1 MLCCLLGA
9 LLSACSATGQEQP
22 AAGLYAIDALVRSEQ
37 LPGIDL
43 HVRYAERQANGL
55 MLHLALYNNGAADL
69 AQVQGANV
77 DAARLGGLA
86 PVAYSPSFGAG
97 IAPAGGWLA
106 GGATSGSLT
115 FPWLPAE
122 TFLFAFPGFPPVPF
136 RLDIPL
142 REVPDAPALPGSA
155 ALRYDFQTASLRTDE
170 RVLVVEGLAVKPDA
184 LTVTVAV
191 FQDRVAQSFE
201 ELQGALADAVL
212 FDGRWSAY
220 RADVIPADDE
230 SGDQQRDTAQAVLWF
245 PRPAAGGTLLLRLA
259 DFPLIR
265 LPTREQARAALA
277 TIADL
282 PPSSAPRAALLV
294 PPPIAQEPARQT
306 DLQAFFAA
314 LNQSLAAGARA
325 DYLDF
330 FVPELRDEQ
339 AADFDLIQTLP
350 ITAVTFLPQDPEAA
364 IPVPEAG
371 ASTSLDA
378 TWSYGVRAGEQIEP
392 FTSAVRLSLR
402 RDGGEW
408 RVAGIEGNMPFWAF
422 GPTAAER
429 AGAFSIFFRPAAR
442 PQLPTIRDETTAAI
456 KRIDQA
462 LPGRARAT
470 NVMFVTETRE
480 EFLALTGRDAARFL
494 GLALSRY
501 RITPDAITT
510 TEAAFYLNGAAF
522 RASTTQNRQQ
532 TMIHELTH
540 LVLAPKTMPFTPV
553 WVVEGMAMQVAA
565 DLPAATMR
573 AAYRTGAVEAW
584 RLDDFTR
591 LSAFGLHDP
600 SGRQTALEYAFAAY
614 LTRYLV
620 ETYGFE
626 RLLAFYDSFADPPAA
641 VVDDARLRV
650 DRPAAAGQTMG
661 DLAAELTPERLAT
674 AFGIDAATLEADF
687 LRWLPTQL
695 D

>member
-1 MLCCLLGA
+1 
-9 LLSACSATGQEQP
+9 
-22 AAGLYAIDALVRSEQ
+22 

-43 HVRYAERQANGL
+43 HLRYAEGQANGL
-55 MLHLALYNNGAADL
+55 TLHLALYNNGATDL

-77 DAARLGGLA
+77 EAARLGELA
-86 PVAYSPSFGAG
+86 PVAYSPNFGAG

-106 GGATSGSLT
+106 GGAASGSLT
-115 FPWLPAE
+115 FPWMPAE
-122 TFLFAFPGFPPVPF
+122 TFMFAFPGFPSVPF
-136 RLDIPL
+136 RLETPL
-142 REVPDAPALPGSA
+142 REAPDAPALSNST
-155 ALRYDFQTASLRTDE
+155 ALGYEFQIASLRTAE
-170 RVLVVEGLAVKPDA
+170 LALVVERLAVEPDA
-184 LTVTVAV
+184 LTVTVALLE
-191 FQDRVAQSFE
+191 DRVAQPFE
-201 ELQGALADAVL
+201 SIQGALADAVL
-212 FDGRWSAY
+212 FDGRWNAY
-220 RADVIPADDE
+220 RADVIPAGDE
-230 SGDQQRDTAQAVLWF
+230 SGDQQGDSAQAVLWF

-265 LPTREQARAALA
+265 LPTHEQARAALA

-282 PPSSAPRAALLV
+282 PPSSAPRAALPV
-294 PPPIAQEPARQT
+294 PPPLAQEPARPA
-306 DLQAFFAA
+306 DLQGFFAA
-314 LNQSLAAGARA
+314 LNLSLAAGARA

-339 AADFDLIQTLP
+339 AAHFDLIQTLP
-350 ITAVTFLPQDPEAA
+350 ITAVTFLPRDPDVAMPA
-364 IPVPEAG
+364 LDSGAG
-371 ASTSLDA
+371 LRLDA
-378 TWSYGVRAGEQIEP
+378 TWSYGVLAGQEIEP
-392 FTSAVRLSLR
+392 FTSEVALNLR
-402 RDGGEW
+402 QDGDGW
-408 RVAGIEGNMPFWAF
+408 RVAGIEGNRPFWAF

-429 AGAFSIFFRPAAR
+429 VGAFSIFFRPAAR
-442 PQLPTIRDETTAAI
+442 PQLPAIRDETEEALE
-456 KRIDQA
+456 RIDQA

-470 NVMFVTETRE
+470 NVMFVTETAA
-480 EFLALTGRDAARFL
+480 EFRALTGRDAARFL

-501 RITPDAITT
+501 RITPTGITT

-553 WVVEGMAMQVAA
+553 WVVEGIAMQVAA

-573 AAYRTGAVEAW
+573 AAYGTGAVEAW

-591 LSAFGLHDP
+591 LSAFGLRDP

-626 RLLAFYDSFADPPAA
+626 SLLAFYDSFADPPAA

-650 DRPAAAGQTMG
+650 DRPDAEGQTMG
-661 DLAAELTPERLAT
+661 DLAADLMPERLQT
-674 AFGIDAATLEADF
+674 AFTIDAPTLEAEF

-695 D
+695 E